1 MTQYGFFFDSEACI
15 GCKTCQMACKNKN
28 NLPVGNLFRRV
39 YEWEH
44 GTWEVG
50 EGDTL
55 PAPSDLFAYFIAMAC
70 NHCENP
76 ACVAVCPSGAMQK
89 DPDTGIVWTDHDVCI
104 GCRSCE
110 KACPYHAPSF
120 LEEEGYMGK
129 CDFCKDQLERGE
141 DPYCVRVCALR
152 ALKYGDIDELR
163 AEYGEGDVEAVPLP
177 ANTTN
182 PSLVL
187 IPHPKTEIMDVTM
200 GEDPS
205 LEYEL

>member
-39 YEWEH
+39 YEREH

-70 NHCENP
+70 SHCENP

-141 DPYCVRVCALR
+141 DPLLRPHLCAVCPALR
-152 ALKYGDIDELR
+152 R
-163 AEYGEGDVEAVPLP
+163 
-177 ANTTN
+177 
-182 PSLVL
+182 
-187 IPHPKTEIMDVTM
+187 HR
-200 GEDPS
+200 
-205 LEYEL
+205 

>member
-70 NHCENP
+70 SHCENP

-141 DPYCVRVCALR
+141 DPIASAPVRCVPCATATSMSCAPNTARAMWKRYRCRRTRRIRRWFSSRILR
-152 ALKYGDIDELR
+152 QR
-163 AEYGEGDVEAVPLP
+163 SW
-177 ANTTN
+177 T
-182 PSLVL
+182 
-187 IPHPKTEIMDVTM
+187 
-200 GEDPS
+200 
-205 LEYEL
+205 